1 MSVIKSNMSYVI
13 KLLINHFVSGIY
25 SLILFVVFTIAFDG
39 RYQYV
44 SSIISVLFYLYLIY
58 SFMWEAGSKR
68 AVGFHSCAIKKTDGF
83 LVMIVGSLPYYLT
96 TVFCA
101 LFSLFTT
108 NSEFAER
115 TIDVIYRVLFYINVF
130 FTQCMYSGFFAYAFE
145 SVPDVSPFLYLASLL
160 PGLIVGGCAYILG
173 SKHFRIRTLLGIK
186 YNEEK
191 EKIKNNY

>member
-1 MSVIKSNMSYVI
+1 MGVIKSNASYVI

-25 SLILFVVFTIAFDG
+25 SLILFVVFTIAFDR

-44 SSIISVLFYLYLIY
+44 ASVISVLFYLYLVY

-68 AVGFHSCAIKKTDGF
+68 AVGSHSCGIKKTDGF
-83 LVMIVGSLPYYLT
+83 LVMIVGSLPYYLS
-96 TVFCA
+96 TVLCA

-115 TIDVIYRVLFYINVF
+115 TVDVIYRVLFYINVF
-130 FTQCMYSGFFAYAFE
+130 FTQCMYSGFFA
-145 SVPDVSPFLYLASLL
+145 SVFKSIPTVSPFLYLASLL
-160 PGLIVGGCAYILG
+160 PGLLVGGFAYILG
-173 SKHFRIRTLLGIK
+173 SENFRIRSLIGIK